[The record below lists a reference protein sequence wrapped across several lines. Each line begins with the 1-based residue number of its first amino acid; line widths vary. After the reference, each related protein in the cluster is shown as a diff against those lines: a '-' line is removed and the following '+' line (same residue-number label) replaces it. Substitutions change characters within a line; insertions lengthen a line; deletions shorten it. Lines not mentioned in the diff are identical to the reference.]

1 MAEAEQNPWQAD
13 TLAAV
18 DQALQELPDVAER
31 LRYVKQLTEGAA
43 NKVFALV
50 ESVQSQAATL
60 RQQADELSAGAP
72 AAALLLREQA
82 DAQAAWA
89 TELLMSQDFQDL
101 SGQVINRVIA
111 LLQTLEPPLQQW
123 RLAQA
128 GDAAPAQTRA
138 TPQGELAGVQ
148 TPDKALKQ
156 DDVDD
161 LLASLGF

>member
-1 MAEAEQNPWQAD
+1 MAEAVQNPWQAD

-18 DQALQELPDVAER
+18 GHALHELPDVADR
-31 LRYVKQLTEGAA
+31 LRYVKQLTEGAS

-50 ESVQSQAATL
+50 ETAQAQAATL
-60 RQQADELSAGAP
+60 QGHADALAASSP
-72 AAALLLREQA
+72 AAAALLREQA
-82 DAQAAWA
+82 EAQQAWA

-101 SGQVINRVIA
+101 SGQVVNRVIA
-111 LLQTLEPPLQQW
+111 LLQTLQPPLQQ
-123 RLAQA
+123 LLDSAGSQAQA
-128 GDAAPAQTRA
+128 NSAS
-138 TPQGELAGVQ
+138 GELVGVQ

>member
-1 MAEAEQNPWQAD
+1 MSEAMQNPWQAG

-18 DQALQELPDVAER
+18 EQALHELPDVGER

-50 ESVQSQAATL
+50 EAAQTQAAALHRQADEMAADAPVVAALL
-60 RQQADELSAGAP
+60 RQQAD
-72 AAALLLREQA
+72 
-82 DAQAAWA
+82 AQSAWA

-101 SGQVINRVIA
+101 SGQVVNKVIS
-111 LLQTLEPPLQQW
+111 LLQSLEAPLQQ
-123 RLAQA
+123 LLDSNGSQAQDHTQA
-128 GDAAPAQTRA
+128 
-138 TPQGELAGVQ
+138 GELAGVQ